1 MVKLLGETV
10 WQFFK
15 KLNMLLKYDSSDPL
29 LGQYPKEM
37 KVCVHTKVCPRMSI
51 TALFVRAKSWKSHK
65 CPSEDKQINVRW
77 NMVKLLEE
85 NIGSTL

>member
-15 KLNMLLKYDSSDPL
+15 KLNMLLKYDSSAPL

-37 KVCVHTKVCPRMSI
+37 KVCVHTNVCNS
-51 TALFVRAKSWKSHK
+51 FVCKAPNTHHGRLGIHCA
-65 CPSEDKQINVRW
+65 VTTRW
-77 NMVKLLEE
+77 AV
-85 NIGSTL
+85 GRGGAGY